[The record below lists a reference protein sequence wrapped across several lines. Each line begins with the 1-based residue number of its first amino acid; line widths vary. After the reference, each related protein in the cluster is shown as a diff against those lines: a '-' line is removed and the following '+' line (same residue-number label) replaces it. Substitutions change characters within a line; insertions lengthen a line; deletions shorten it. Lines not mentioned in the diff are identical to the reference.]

1 MPADHTISS
10 TDSPRLRRPRGEP
23 RRLLVESG
31 RKVFNERGY
40 SEATTREIAERAE
53 VSETL
58 LYRYFGNKAGLF
70 KASMVD
76 PFVDVVERLIETWP
90 PDDDSAFV
98 EDSRR
103 FIGALYDVFRKHR
116 ALAALLFAADVHT
129 DSDLAVS
136 GVLEEVRNEVERLV
150 ALHERLMARRGGSS
164 DKHGLEV
171 RSSVAT
177 IAGMATLGTW
187 FFGRRRPGRDAIV
200 DELAAALL
208 RGQTPRSTAGRSKR
222 SK

>member
-1 MPADHTISS
+1 MAADHKISR
-10 TDSPRLRRPRGEP
+10 TNSPRVRRRHGEP
-23 RRLLVESG
+23 RRLLVASG
-31 RKVFNERGY
+31 RDVFNERGY
-40 SEATTREIAERAE
+40 SEATTREIADRAE

-70 KASMVD
+70 KAAMVD
-76 PFVDVVERLIETWP
+76 PFVEVVERLIETW

-103 FIGALYDVFRKHR
+103 FIGAMYDVFRKHR

-136 GVLEEVRNEVERLV
+136 GVLDEVRTEIERLV

-164 DKHGLEV
+164 DKYGLAV
-171 RSSVAT
+171 RLSVAT
-177 IAGMATLGTW
+177 IAGMATLDTW

-208 RGQTPRSTAGRSKR
+208 RGQAPRSTARRSKR
-222 SK
+222 AK